1 MFGLRKFDVPA
12 FRPVVP
18 FIAGGA
24 IVLYLVNKAQTAMI
38 NSEQYRNDPR
48 NPALASG
55 KKAH

>member
-38 NSEQYRNDPR
+38 NCN
-48 NPALASG
+48 
-55 KKAH
+55 

>member
-24 IVLYLVNKAQTAMI
+24 VVLFLVSKAQSAMI
-38 NSEQYRNDPR
+38 NSDQYRNDPR